1 MLSPVCRT
9 HHPVTVT
16 QMMMGVTGSLHFF
29 PMTTW
34 AWRCSLCCAAFG
46 LWASL
51 PSVWPTRSVCV
62 GTGKG
67 ADLGEKRSKSHAM
80 LKATVG

>member
-34 AWRCSLCCAAFG
+34 AWGVLCAVLLLACGHRCLLSGPQGQSVLG
-46 LWASL
+46 LGRVL
-51 PSVWPTRSVCV
+51 T
-62 GTGKG
+62 
-67 ADLGEKRSKSHAM
+67 
-80 LKATVG
+80 